1 MLIKIFIFLFIFL
14 FNVRV
19 YADLWWHEF
28 WSKKEVSGL
37 SWLELPVGARDIAM
51 GNACVAVVQDPT
63 ANLLNPAGI
72 IENDNW
78 HASFSHTQHFMG
90 IRQEFVGATMK
101 HNSNAYG
108 ITFNGMFIDGMELR
122 NEQQDSIGEFGAFNY
137 LAGITY
143 ARNINAQLNV
153 GVTLKTIYEKIY
165 VYDLKG
171 WSTDFG
177 CCYSLFPQLK
187 VAMVFNNVGPSI
199 DSVKIPFAWR
209 IGAGY
214 QKDRLLLSIETS
226 KFVYTGLLNNV
237 GAEYKLN
244 NFLALRVGYILD
256 DKTENF
262 TTGIGINFK
271 NLHIDYAFK
280 PYGIG
285 LRPTHI
291 FTITK

>member
-1 MLIKIFIFLFIFL
+1 MVIKIFVFLFLFL
-14 FNVRV
+14 FNVRI

-28 WSKKEVSGL
+28 WSKQEVSGL

-51 GNACVAVVQDPT
+51 GNSCIAIVHDPT

-72 IENDNW
+72 VENDNW

-122 NEQQDSIGEFGAFNY
+122 NEQQMSVGEFESFNY
-137 LAGITY
+137 LVGITY
-143 ARNINAQLNV
+143 ARNINKQLDV
-153 GVTLKTIYEKIY
+153 GVTIKTVYEKIY
-165 VYDLKG
+165 IYDLKG
-171 WSTDFG
+171 WAADFG
-177 CCYSLFPQLK
+177 CRYSLLPQLK
-187 VAMVFNNVGPSI
+187 IAMVFNNVGVSI
-199 DSVKIPFAWR
+199 DSTRIPFAWR

-214 QKDRLLLSIETS
+214 EKERLLVSVEVGKYVDTR
-226 KFVYTGLLNNV
+226 LLNNI

-244 NFLALRVGYILD
+244 DFLDLRMGYVLD
-256 DKTENF
+256 NRTENF
-262 TTGIGINFK
+262 TTGLGINLK

-285 LRPTHI
+285 LGPTHI